1 MVFQQIEF
9 FPRSLV
15 HEMAIATRHK
25 LRHLPECVCGIT
37 DHVIFHHQC
46 ACSTLQTCL
55 TDRTKDGLQ
64 NCRIY
69 LISTLNNMEYF
80 QGKEI
85 LNILIIFC
93 LQVQHDNWRVSGKT
107 CILSLQSLQKVDQCP
122 RNALEWDARAA
133 LFNCSSINQTCV
145 PPDMFLYHC
154 VLNADGSELL
164 EVCAPLRFI
173 HGQKCTEFDSGGP
186 IIQESANTCGNAT
199 VPCPQ
204 VYNSKEAF
212 KYQSCYDR
220 VKIRAKPDI
229 TTKPTNSRS
238 ENLHTV
244 FVASALL
251 TFNVVLALGIV
262 YCFVRWHKSKH
273 MRRKNITVKYLSE
286 NHHKEESREFV

>member
-1 MVFQQIEF
+1 MALALQITWGTGS
-9 FPRSLV
+9 RD
-15 HEMAIATRHK
+15 I
-25 LRHLPECVCGIT
+25 
-37 DHVIFHHQC
+37 HQC
-46 ACSTLQTCL
+46 ACASLQTCL
-55 TDRTKDGLQ
+55 TEITKDGSQ

-80 QGKEI
+80 QGKEMF
-85 LNILIIFC
+85 NILIIFC
-93 LQVQHDNWRVSGKT
+93 LVQHDRRVSGQT

-164 EVCAPLRFI
+164 EVCAPLRYI

-212 KYQSCYDR
+212 KC
-220 VKIRAKPDI
+220 
-229 TTKPTNSRS
+229 
-238 ENLHTV
+238 
-244 FVASALL
+244 
-251 TFNVVLALGIV
+251 
-262 YCFVRWHKSKH
+262 
-273 MRRKNITVKYLSE
+273 KY
-286 NHHKEESREFV
+286 N